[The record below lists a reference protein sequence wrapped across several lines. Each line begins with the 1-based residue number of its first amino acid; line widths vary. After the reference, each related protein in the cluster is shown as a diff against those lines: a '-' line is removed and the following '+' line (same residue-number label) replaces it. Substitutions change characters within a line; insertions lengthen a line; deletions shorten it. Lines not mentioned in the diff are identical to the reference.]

1 MAEIKVNR
9 LNEFQTSRF
18 ANLVVK
24 TLFNTLKAKKIA
36 LFGFAF
42 KKNTGDVRESAAIQM
57 AKTFVLEGAVVNIY
71 DPKAQKDSIW
81 QALQAAGIS
90 CAQRTYPDSAN
101 T

>member
-1 MAEIKVNR
+1 VSETKVNR